1 MEEKLNA
8 IFEQQKEIFAMM
20 KHLEESQNVLNF
32 VTQRQNEEINA
43 RLEINERASRQIDE
57 QIAIS
62 NALRDD
68 ELKNLKPVLKQ
79 LESLEEFLKLDIA
92 VRLMD
97 KVEGDE

>member
-62 NALRDD
+62 NALRIDD
-68 ELKNLKPVLKQ
+68 LKNLKPVLKQ

-97 KVEGDE
+97 KMEGDE